1 VRPHTQQRETLL
13 QLNFV
18 CLCAQNVSAT
28 CVLYL
33 VVACLPLFLLI
44 CVCFVAYKAHV
55 HQKDIANNER
65 KIDEQ
70 LGIFFRLLKYVFF
83 SIIVKR
89 KKIMWANVNIIANQF
104 VGNDE
109 RERKKIKG
117 WMCLCC

>member
-1 VRPHTQQRETLL
+1 MQKKERGAGKKRGRVVYVRPHTHTQQRETLL

-44 CVCFVAYKAHV
+44 CVCFIAYKAHV
-55 HQKDIANNER
+55 HKKDAANNER

-70 LGIFFRLLKYVFF
+70 LGMFFCLLKYVFF
-83 SIIVKR
+83 AIIVKR
-89 KKIMWANVNIIANQF
+89 KKNVGECQ
-104 VGNDE
+104 
-109 RERKKIKG
+109 
-117 WMCLCC
+117 